1 MKMRGQVLILL
12 LFVLF
17 IAEGTILPWLLP
29 DSWHPRMVPNFVYVV
44 ILFVSVYYSRH
55 TALVLGIVFGLIHDV
70 VYYGFIIGPYSFAM
84 GLSAYLL
91 GLVFTARRAPMP
103 IMMAAVLIGSFLLDS
118 MLFAIDQLFQLN
130 HQTFNWALAQYMIP
144 DLFIHFL
151 FALIIYVPVRKQLQ
165 RLGTRVKK
173 EEAV

>member
-1 MKMRGQVLILL
+1 
-12 LFVLF
+12 
-17 IAEGTILPWLLP
+17 
-29 DSWHPRMVPNFVYVV
+29 
-44 ILFVSVYYSRH
+44 
-55 TALVLGIVFGLIHDV
+55 
-70 VYYGFIIGPYSFAM
+70 
-84 GLSAYLL
+84 
-91 GLVFTARRAPMP
+91 
-103 IMMAAVLIGSFLLDS
+103 MMAAVLIGSFLLDS

-130 HQTFNWALAQYMIP
+130 HQTFNWALAQYIIP

>member
-29 DSWHPRMVPNFVYVV
+29 DSWHSRMVPNFVYVV

-70 VYYGFIIGPYSFAM
+70 VFYGFIIGIILLQWGCLHTYW
-84 GLSAYLL
+84 GLFLQL
-91 GLVFTARRAPMP
+91 DVRRCP
-103 IMMAAVLIGSFLLDS
+103 L
-118 MLFAIDQLFQLN
+118 
-130 HQTFNWALAQYMIP
+130 
-144 DLFIHFL
+144 
-151 FALIIYVPVRKQLQ
+151 
-165 RLGTRVKK
+165 
-173 EEAV
+173 